1 MIPKS
6 VKRFSDKIM
15 RKEEESRS
23 REGDIGALKRT
34 AFRSDNA
41 AQMEVPMLHM
51 LDRRRVIVAG
61 SALVAAS
68 AIPASANGGL
78 APAGDFLAATRK
90 FLDGLEPDKRKVA
103 SFAWD
108 GSEWRSWNYFGVGGY
123 IKPGL
128 RLEQMS
134 AAQKETAW
142 NLLATVFSPAGI
154 EKTRNVM
161 TLQDVL
167 AASGNGAGQRSS
179 QRFSLAVFGT
189 PAETGAWGFR
199 LEGHHL
205 TQSIAVR
212 DNRIVAVTPSSFSA
226 LPARITSGKH
236 AGLMTLKD
244 EEGLARRL
252 AADLAARPRMR
263 QSDAPLYNIMSY
275 AGRERSNAQ
284 KVGIAAADMTVAQRD
299 LMWQLI
305 ETYSVLHV
313 VPALAAA
320 QRDRVRTGD
329 RDAVHFAW
337 YGPNTAEKAFGY
349 RLVGDGFVIEL
360 GSVDAAAQHLHTI
373 YHDLANV
380 LGRNV

>member
-1 MIPKS
+1 
-6 VKRFSDKIM
+6 M
-15 RKEEESRS
+15 RRKWRLPC
-23 REGDIGALKRT
+23 RHT
-34 AFRSDNA
+34 
-41 AQMEVPMLHM
+41 

-68 AIPASANGGL
+68 AVPASANGGL
-78 APAGDFLAATRK
+78 APAGDLLAATRK
-90 FLDGLEPDKRKVA
+90 FLDGLEPDKRKAA

-108 GSEWRSWNYFGVGGY
+108 GSEWRSWNYFGVGGF

-134 AAQKETAW
+134 AAQKEAAW
-142 NLLATVFSPAGI
+142 DLLATLFSPAGI

-179 QRFSLAVFGT
+179 QRFSFAVYGT

-252 AADLAARPRMR
+252 AADLAAKPRMR

-284 KVGIAAADMTVAQRD
+284 KVGIAAADMTAAQRD
-299 LMWQLI
+299 LLWQLV
-305 ETYSVLHV
+305 ETYSVQHV

-320 QRDRVRTGD
+320 QKDRVRSGD
-329 RDAVHFAW
+329 REAVHFAW
-337 YGPNTAEKAFGY
+337 YGPNTPEKAFGY
-349 RLVGDGFVIEL
+349 RVIGDGFVIEL

-373 YHDLANV
+373 YHDLEQRARAC
-380 LGRNV
+380 LA